1 MGGGLVMHGEWAV
14 PEAEIEVRFTTSG
27 GPGGQHA
34 NRSNTKVIAVWRPD
48 TSPSIPPAV
57 RARVMERLGDA
68 VRVAVDDERS
78 QSRNREIAVERIRAR
93 VASALVVERPR
104 RPTKA
109 TRASKRRRVDAK
121 RQRGEVKRGRQ
132 KPQIDD

>member
-1 MGGGLVMHGEWAV
+1 MPNVQFGAY
-14 PEAEIEVRFTTSG
+14 
-27 GPGGQHA
+27 
-34 NRSNTKVIAVWRPD
+34 TK
-48 TSPSIPPAV
+48 PSIPAAL
-57 RARVMERLGDA
+57 RTRVIDRLGDA

-78 QSRNREIAVERIRAR
+78 QARNREIAVERLRGR
-93 VASALVVERPR
+93 VANALVVERPR

-132 KPQIDD
+132 KPGFDD

>member
-1 MGGGLVMHGEWAV
+1 MDGEWAV
-14 PEAEIEVRFTTSG
+14 PEAEIEMRFTASG

-48 TSPSIPPAV
+48 VSPSVPPAV
-57 RARVMERLGDA
+57 RVRVMERLGDA
-68 VRVAVDDERS
+68 IRVAVDDERS

-93 VASALVVERPR
+93 VANALVVEPPR

-109 TRASKRRRVDAK
+109 TRASRRRRVDAK

-132 KPQIDD
+132 KPHIDD

>member
-1 MGGGLVMHGEWAV
+1 MSGGWEV
-14 PEAEIEVRFTTSG
+14 PESEIDFRFTASG

-34 NRSNTKVIAVWRPD
+34 NRSNTKVIAVWRPEESS
-48 TSPSIPPAV
+48 TIPAAL
-57 RARVMERLGDA
+57 RARVIERLGDS

-78 QSRNREIAVERIRAR
+78 QTRNREIAVERLRGR
-93 VASALVVERPR
+93 VANALVVERTR

-121 RQRGEVKRGRQ
+121 RQRGEVKRRRQ
-132 KPQIDD
+132 KPGLDD

>member
-1 MGGGLVMHGEWAV
+1 MSGDWAV
-14 PEAEIEVRFTTSG
+14 PEAEIEFRFTTSG

-34 NRSNTKVIAVWRPD
+34 NRSNTKVIAVWRPED
-48 TSPSIPPAV
+48 SPSVPPA
-57 RARVMERLGDA
+57 ARVRVLERLGDA

-78 QSRNREIAVERIRAR
+78 QSRNREIAIARLRAR
-93 VASALVVERPR
+93 VASALVVEHPR

-109 TRASKRRRVDAK
+109 TRASKRRRVDVK
-121 RQRGEVKRGRQ
+121 RQRSEIKRGRQ